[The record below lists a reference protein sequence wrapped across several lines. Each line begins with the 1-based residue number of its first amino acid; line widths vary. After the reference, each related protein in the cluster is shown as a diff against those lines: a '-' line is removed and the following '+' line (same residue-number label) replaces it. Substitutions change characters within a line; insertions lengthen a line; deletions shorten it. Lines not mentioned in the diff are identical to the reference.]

1 MGGGGNGSVWQNRNF
16 VILFSTGALIA
27 FGGRVYELALPLII
41 YELTQSSIAMG
52 AMRAIEFLPNL
63 LFAMVVGVFVD
74 RADKKRWMLTMVSLQ
89 TGVLF
94 ALYAYTQLHGA
105 NLMVFYIAGF
115 FLMLLAYGYGNAK
128 IAAVKW
134 ALPTSLLTSANASLT
149 FLETLVQVM
158 GPAIS
163 GAILFLSSLYH
174 GLLITAIVFL
184 AALLVLSRLKLE
196 EAARAV
202 EARSFFRELREG
214 WFALRNNQPMWII
227 TWLVVFLNST
237 SGAFEAMLIFFAKDE
252 LRWSTALVGV
262 VLSCAGFGGLFGSL
276 AVGRFRERWG
286 LGRGLA
292 ITIIALAPAYA
303 LTAALNSP
311 WAVGVAVFAF
321 GMVATVQNILIWT
334 FRHETTPAPLIGRV
348 SGITGSIFKLG
359 MPFAIFGAGYL
370 AAVSGA
376 RSVFVVCGVAQVF
389 VFLAMFRS
397 SLMNQR

>member
-1 MGGGGNGSVWQNRNF
+1 MSGGGGNSIWQNRNF

-74 RADKKRWMLTMVSLQ
+74 RADKKRWMVTVVALQ
-89 TGVLF
+89 SGVLF
-94 ALYAYTQLHGA
+94 ALHAYTQLHEPS
-105 NLMVFYIAGF
+105 LVVFYAAGF
-115 FLMLLAYGYGNAK
+115 FLMLLGYAYGNAK

-134 ALPTSLLTSANASLT
+134 ALPTPLLTSANASLT
-149 FLETLVQVM
+149 FLDTLVQVM

-174 GLLITAIVFL
+174 GLLITAVAFL
-184 AALLVLSRLKLE
+184 AALIVLARVNLD
-196 EAARAV
+196 EAPRAHQS
-202 EARSFFRELREG
+202 RSFFRELREG
-214 WFALRNNQPMWII
+214 WIALRNNQPMWVI

-252 LRWSTALVGV
+252 LRWSTALVGI

-276 AVGRFRERWG
+276 AVRRFRERWG
-286 LGRGLA
+286 LGHGLA
-292 ITIIALAPAYA
+292 VTIIALAPAYA
-303 LTAALNSP
+303 LTAALKSP
-311 WAVGVAVFAF
+311 WTVGAAVFAF
-321 GMVATVQNILIWT
+321 GMVATIQNILIWT

-370 AAVSGA
+370 AAIAGA
-376 RSVFVVCGVAQVF
+376 RSVFVACGIAQVF

-397 SLMNQR
+397 SLMKQR

>member
-1 MGGGGNGSVWQNRNF
+1 MSGGGGSIWQYRNF
-16 VILFSTGALIA
+16 VILFSTGALLA
-27 FGGRVYELALPLII
+27 FGGRVYELALPLIV
-41 YELTQSSIAMG
+41 YELTQSSVAMG

-74 RADKKRWMLTMVSLQ
+74 RADKKRWMLTVVALQ
-89 TGVLF
+89 SGLLF
-94 ALYAYTQLHGA
+94 ALYAYTQLQYA
-105 NLMVFYIAGF
+105 NLGVFYITGF
-115 FLMLLAYGYGNAK
+115 LLMLLGYAYGNAK

-134 ALPTSLLTSANASLT
+134 ALPTPLLTSANANLT
-149 FLETLVQVM
+149 LLETLVQVL

-163 GAILFLSSLYH
+163 GAILFLSSLYY
-174 GLLITAIVFL
+174 GLLITASAFL
-184 AALLVLSRLKLE
+184 AALLVLAKLNLE
-196 EAARAV
+196 EAPRA
-202 EARSFFRELREG
+202 ASSRSFFWELREG
-214 WFALRNNQPMWII
+214 WSALRNNQPMWVI

-237 SGAFEAMLIFFAKDE
+237 SGAFEVMLIFFAKDE
-252 LRWSTALVGV
+252 LRWSTALVGI

-276 AVGRFRERWG
+276 AVSRFRERWG

-303 LTAALNSP
+303 MTAALSSP
-311 WAVGVAVFAF
+311 WAVGAAVFAF
-321 GMVATVQNILIWT
+321 GMVATIQNILIWT

-370 AAVSGA
+370 ADISGA
-376 RSVFVVCGVAQVF
+376 RSVFVVCGITQVF

-397 SLMNQR
+397 SLMRQR